1 METTEPINGN
11 DLGAVAEN
19 LIMDAPQNSDEAT
32 DEVVDQVVDEQPE
45 AMEAGAEGQDDV
57 DVSSDDELEFHDDA
71 ADIEIDEPEVEQE
84 PLYTVKVDGQ
94 EKQSLDELTR
104 GYSGQE
110 YIKRAW
116 QKTPKPKGG

>member
-11 DLGAVAEN
+11 DLGAIAEN
-19 LIMDAPQNSDEAT
+19 LIMEAPQNSDEAT
-32 DEVVDQVVDEQPE
+32 DEEIVDQVVDEQPE

-94 EKQSLDELTR
+94 EKAGILGRTYTR
-104 GYSGQE
+104 LLRARVYQGHGR
-110 YIKRAW
+110 KRRS
-116 QKTPKPKGG
+116 P